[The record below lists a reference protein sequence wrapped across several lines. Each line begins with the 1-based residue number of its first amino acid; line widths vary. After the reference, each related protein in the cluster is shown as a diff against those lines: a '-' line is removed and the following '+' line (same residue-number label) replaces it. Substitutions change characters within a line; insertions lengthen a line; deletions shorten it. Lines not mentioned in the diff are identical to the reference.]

1 MKKTLKI
8 ILLILIPFAFLMST
22 NSSFATSNLN
32 TWWSIWWQERNSRL
46 GSFFT
51 DKYITLSSYD
61 ATWARNL
68 IIVIAKDIKNIFYM
82 ISTVYFLIISIKIIV
97 TSKTEESVESF
108 KKWIIWIT
116 IWIIV
121 MQVSYS
127 FVLILFDKDIWW
139 ELAYSLIEN
148 LIDPLLMAL
157 ETITAIF
164 FMAIAIYSFYR
175 IITANGN
182 EEKIKSWRMSVLY
195 AIIWY
200 IVMKFARTMVSS
212 MYGRINCESSNSSCL
227 WNPDLWE
234 VTSIVITI
242 INWANSFIAIIVI
255 LILIYA
261 WFNIMLSWWDDEKIK
276 RWKNTIIYIIIWL
289 IILAMNYM
297 ILTFFL

>member
-22 NSSFATSNLN
+22 NPSFATSNLN